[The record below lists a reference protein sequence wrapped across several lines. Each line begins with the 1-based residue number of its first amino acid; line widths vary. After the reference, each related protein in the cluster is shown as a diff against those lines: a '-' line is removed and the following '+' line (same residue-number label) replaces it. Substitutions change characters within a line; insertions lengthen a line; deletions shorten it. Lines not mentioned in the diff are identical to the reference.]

1 MSTTPESGEGSFIFK
16 FQSGNKFYIWDTIQ
30 AGVSEILKPNQI
42 LETMVEKGAE
52 GIDSWQYS
60 L

>member
-16 FQSGNKFYIWDTIQ
+16 FQSGNKFYIWDTVQ

-52 GIDSWQYS
+52 GIDS
-60 L
+60 